1 MNSTNLQNHPTF
13 HLKERLFNLHS
24 TQKRA
29 LCWSIFSHM
38 NIKILL
44 RFIVIAT
51 GLNAVYSVPKKVL
64 GIRFRA
70 DPESSCRLLTKAELK
85 KSGYDPDL
93 QKPFTVQYSNMFFS
107 HRKRYNF
114 LYENVP
120 YNYCPILHALY
131 KVNMFW
137 ALNNFLSC
145 GLGV

>member
-51 GLNAVYSVPKKVL
+51 GLNAVYSVPKKVS

-70 DPESSCRLLTKAELK
+70 DPEISCRLLTKAELK
-85 KSGYDPDL
+85 KSG
-93 QKPFTVQYSNMFFS
+93 
-107 HRKRYNF
+107 
-114 LYENVP
+114 
-120 YNYCPILHALY
+120 
-131 KVNMFW
+131 
-137 ALNNFLSC
+137 
-145 GLGV
+145 

>member
-13 HLKERLFNLHS
+13 HQKERLVNLHS

-70 DPESSCRLLTKAELK
+70 DPEISCRLLTKAELK

-93 QKPFTVQYSNMFFS
+93 QKPCIVTCFFHTGKDTIFYMKMFLITIVQYCM
-107 HRKRYNF
+107 HYIK
-114 LYENVP
+114 
-120 YNYCPILHALY
+120 
-131 KVNMFW
+131 
-137 ALNNFLSC
+137 
-145 GLGV
+145 

>member
-13 HLKERLFNLHS
+13 HQKERLVNLHS

-64 GIRFRA
+64 GIRFRTGFVFRSFVNP
-70 DPESSCRLLTKAELK
+70 DPYTTMHY
-85 KSGYDPDL
+85 GYGS
-93 QKPFTVQYSNMFFS
+93 T
-107 HRKRYNF
+107 H
-114 LYENVP
+114 
-120 YNYCPILHALY
+120 
-131 KVNMFW
+131 VNI
-137 ALNNFLSC
+137 
-145 GLGV
+145 G